1 MDKQAWR
8 RRLRAERSELVIDHA
23 ATVAA
28 LQAFL
33 AAVVPD
39 GRVVVYDA
47 MADEVDLSG
56 LLRADPAPE
65 HRFAVTRT
73 PVLGHDL
80 TLHPFGGP
88 SEQHRYGYRQ
98 PLADGPI
105 VADGDV
111 AAVLVPGLGFDR
123 WGTRLGRGAGYYDRL
138 LSRLGPGVVR
148 VGMTAGIVVERL
160 PSDDH
165 DVAMTSLATADGVL
179 SVPLVE
185 APAGGFSSW

>member
-1 MDKQAWR
+1 MT
-8 RRLRAERSELVIDHA
+8 IDHA
-23 ATVAA
+23 GTVAA
-28 LQAFL
+28 LRVFL
-33 AAVVPD
+33 DAVVPD
-39 GRVVVYDA
+39 GRVVIYDA
-47 MADEVDLSG
+47 MADEVDLAG
-56 LLRADPAPE
+56 LVATTPE
-65 HRFAVTRT
+65 PENRFAVTRT
-73 PVLGHDL
+73 PEVGHDL